1 MNSKVLDYS
10 GSYRFLFYN
19 SHHAKVRLI
28 IAADV
33 IACFPLFIVVEEQRI
48 TSKCMQIH
56 CHFSRKFLLR
66 SSCTIYYISQFTFS
80 GVNERLGPY
89 GEVVTVMHSSNK
101 CIASQKSLINLVA
114 FAFLS
119 NCSVYTCTLST

>member
-1 MNSKVLDYS
+1 MSVCSLFCASSDANVQQFVSPSLYNCLRSYIWSYLSKNSKVLDYS
-10 GSYRFLFYN
+10 GSCRFLFYN

-48 TSKCMQIH
+48 TISVTQIH

-80 GVNERLGPY
+80 GSIWRSGH
-89 GEVVTVMHSSNK
+89 GH
-101 CIASQKSLINLVA
+101 A
-114 FAFLS
+114 FF
-119 NCSVYTCTLST
+119 